1 MFPDGAIASCFGR
14 DFSSLIEK
22 NELSEIYFVYY
33 DGGERRNVFS
43 GLKYTRRF
51 ISLS

>member
-22 NELSEIYFVYY
+22 NELSAIYFVYY
-33 DGGERRNVFS
+33 DGAKGRNDFS
-43 GLKYTRRF
+43 DLK
-51 ISLS
+51 